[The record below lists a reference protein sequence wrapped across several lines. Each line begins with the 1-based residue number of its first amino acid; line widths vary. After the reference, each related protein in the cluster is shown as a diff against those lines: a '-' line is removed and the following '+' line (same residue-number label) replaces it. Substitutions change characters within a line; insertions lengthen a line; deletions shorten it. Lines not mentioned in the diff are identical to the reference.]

1 VSGSDRVEVVGT
13 GTAEVRPD
21 VFVAQLGAEAT
32 GPDVATALKAA
43 ELTSRA
49 MAEVARS
56 RGGAGDADLR
66 TADMSVG
73 THHDHQGQPA
83 GYRAWL
89 GLSVALHDIH
99 TAGSVLA
106 EVLAAGGDAA
116 RLQGVGLVASAP
128 AAALDAAREAAMA
141 DARHQADHL
150 AALAGRSLAGVR
162 RVSVLPPPAGWPRQ
176 GFDLGVQAVSAV
188 PVEAGTTT
196 VSVSVQVRFDLD

>member
-1 VSGSDRVEVVGT
+1 MSGSDRVEVVGT

-21 VFVAQLGAEAT
+21 LFVAQLGAEAT
-32 GPDVATALKAA
+32 GPDVATALEAA
-43 ELTSRA
+43 ELASRA
-49 MAEVARS
+49 MAAAARS

-73 THHDHQGQPA
+73 PHHDHQGQPI

-89 GLSVALHDIH
+89 GLLVALHDIDA
-99 TAGSVLA
+99 AGGVLA

-116 RLQGVGLVASAP
+116 RLQGVGLVAADP
-128 AAALDAAREAAMA
+128 AAALDEARAGAMA
-141 DARHQADHL
+141 DARHQAEHL
-150 AALAGRSLAGVR
+150 AALAGRSLGDVR
-162 RVSVLPPPAGWPRQ
+162 RVSVLPSPAWPRA
-176 GFDLGVQAVSAV
+176 GFEMQSVRALSAV